1 MEKTLIAFD
10 TETTGQYA
18 LGSEICEIAAVKW
31 QNGREVATFQSL
43 LKPRAPMSD
52 FVIGIHGITNEMV
65 ATAPLAKDV
74 LPEFLAFLK
83 GGVLLAHHAQFD
95 LGFLAVQ
102 IEDAGLPLPTEPTI
116 CTSLLAQA
124 IETETVNHKLQTLV
138 QHYGIDPGQAH
149 RALDDA
155 RACLHVALR
164 LFEKM
169 AHGQEITLEQMAEP
183 MYRANRKSGRAL
195 PGAGPMHFSR
205 FSMREL
211 ARNPDFSQLI
221 EAARMKRPVSMI
233 YRGGSRPGQV
243 REILPLGII
252 RQLDGDSLVAS
263 EIVDGRIAD
272 QSKRYWLKDIISV
285 G

>member
-1 MEKTLIAFD
+1 MEKTFIAID

-18 LGSEICEIAAVKW
+18 LGAEICELAAVKW
-31 QNGREVATFQSL
+31 QGGREIATFQSL

-74 LPEFLAFLK
+74 LPEFLAFIK
-83 GGVLLAHHAQFD
+83 GGILLAHHAQFD

-102 IEDAGLPLPTEPTI
+102 IEDAELPLPAEPVI

-124 IETETVNHKLQTLV
+124 VETETVNHKLQTLV
-138 QHYGIDPGQAH
+138 KHYGIDPGQAH

-164 LFEKM
+164 LFTKLAPGE
-169 AHGQEITLEQMAEP
+169 QLSVEQMAEP
-183 MYRANRKSGRAL
+183 MYRPNRKSGRAL
-195 PGAGPMHFSR
+195 PGKGPLFFSR

-211 ARNPDFSQLI
+211 ARNPEFSQLI
-221 EAARMKRPVSMI
+221 DAARRKNYVKMI

-263 EIVDGRIAD
+263 EVTDGKLAE
-272 QSKRYWLKDIISV
+272 QSKRYWLKDIVSI